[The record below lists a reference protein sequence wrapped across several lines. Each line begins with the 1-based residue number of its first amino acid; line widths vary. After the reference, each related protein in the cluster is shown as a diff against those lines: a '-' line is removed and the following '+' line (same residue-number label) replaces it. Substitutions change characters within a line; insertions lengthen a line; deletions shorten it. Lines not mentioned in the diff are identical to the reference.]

1 MERGGTQGIQFIV
14 QLVLARLLLPED
26 YGVIALITIFLAVAN
41 TIVQSG
47 FGTALIQKKT
57 VDNLDFSSVFY
68 LNLLV
73 SLIMYI
79 IIYFFAPT
87 IALFYDEL
95 LLIKV
100 LRVLA
105 FTLFFGAINSVQ
117 IAIVSRSM
125 QFKRFFFSSLG
136 GILASGLIGIIL
148 AYLGFGAWALVWQ
161 QLINNIVITVI
172 LWFTVKW
179 RPDFVFSVKRIK
191 LLFQFGWKLLCSA
204 LIDTIYTNIYSLV
217 IGKIYNPTLLGY
229 YTRGEQFPKLIVTNI
244 NSSVSSVLLPA
255 MSAHQN
261 DIQRVK
267 SMTRK
272 SIKIGSSIVFPL
284 MIGLA
289 VCAEPLI
296 VLILTEKW
304 LPAVPFLQIMCITY
318 AFWPIHTANLQAINA
333 IGRSDIFLKLEIV
346 KKVIAILILLLSIPM
361 GIYVMV
367 LLQPVNSLIA
377 TFINSYPN
385 KRILKYSFTDQMK
398 DILPSLLLSIVM
410 GAVIYPLIYLELNTV
425 MLLMLQCT
433 VGIIV
438 YLSGAILLK
447 MELVQEITTL
457 KKSMFK
463 KRNGKV

>member
-410 GAVIYPLIYLELNTV
+410 GAVIYPLIYLELNIV
-425 MLLMLQCT
+425 LLLILQCT
-433 VGIIV
+433 VGMFV